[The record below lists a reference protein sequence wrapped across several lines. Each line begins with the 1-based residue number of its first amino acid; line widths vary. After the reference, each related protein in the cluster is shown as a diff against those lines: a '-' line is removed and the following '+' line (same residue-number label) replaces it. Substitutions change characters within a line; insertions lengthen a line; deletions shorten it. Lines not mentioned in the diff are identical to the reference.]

1 MDLLGR
7 QGHLDS
13 RVPSVLRVNLEVLVY
28 LEIQGHRV
36 LKDKLV
42 LQDLLELS
50 EHPDQMV
57 LLDPWDNLV
66 LLDFLD
72 LKDKPDL

>member
-1 MDLLGR
+1 M
-7 QGHLDS
+7 
-13 RVPSVLRVNLEVLVY
+13 
-28 LEIQGHRV
+28 